1 MKMLFTYL
9 FTLIILL
16 LQSAAHAQIN
26 DTNVIMSTPT
36 GALSGS
42 FMQSAESAESAEN
55 TAGQT
60 TKPKAVALIIA
71 GSGPT
76 DRNGNNPQMTN
87 NSLKMLAQGLAEQ
100 GIASLR
106 YDKRGVA
113 KSAKA
118 GPAEID
124 LRFDHYI
131 EDAQL
136 WVEYLHKQH
145 PNKPIIIIGH
155 SEGALIG
162 AAAAKH
168 PQVAK
173 YVSIAGAGQ
182 PIDVILREQLKSQP
196 SIVLSSATPIL
207 DSLVK
212 GQKVENVPPFL
223 MALFRLSV
231 QPYMISWFA
240 YDPAEQIAKIE
251 KPVLIVQGTT
261 DIQVSVN
268 NAQILAK
275 AKPDAQVTII
285 EGMNHILKPAD
296 ADRAANMATYTQADL
311 PVEPKLIDIIAN
323 FIKVDKQKSPL

>member
-1 MKMLFTYL
+1 MKILFTYL
-9 FTLIILL
+9 FTLIMLL
-16 LQSAAHAQIN
+16 LQSSANAQIT
-26 DTNVIMSTPT
+26 DTELVLSTPS
-36 GALSGS
+36 GDLSGS
-42 FMQSAESAESAEN
+42 FMQSSDGAIEH
-55 TAGQT
+55 TLR
-60 TKPKAVALIIA
+60 PKVVALIIA

-87 NSLKMLAQGLAEQ
+87 NSLKMLAQGLAEH

-118 GPAEID
+118 GLSEID
-124 LRFDHYI
+124 LRFDTYI

-136 WVEYLHKQH
+136 WVEYIHQQE
-145 PNKPIIIIGH
+145 PNVPIIIVGH

-162 AAAAKH
+162 AVAAQH

-207 DSLVK
+207 DSLLK
-212 GQKVENVPPFL
+212 GEKVENVPPFL
-223 MALFRLSV
+223 MALFRPSV

-240 YDPAEQIAKIE
+240 YDPVKQIAKID

-261 DIQVSVN
+261 DIQVSTN

-275 AKPDAQVTII
+275 ATPKAQISII
-285 EGMNHILKPAD
+285 EGMNHILKPAN
-296 ADRAANMATYTQADL
+296 ADRASNMATYTQANL
-311 PVEPKLIDIIAN
+311 PLEPTLIDIIAN
-323 FIKVDKQKSPL
+323 FVK

>member
-9 FTLIILL
+9 ITIIMLL
-16 LQSAAHAQIN
+16 LQSSANAQIT
-26 DTNVIMSTPT
+26 DTELVLSTPT
-36 GALSGS
+36 GDLSGS
-42 FMQSAESAESAEN
+42 FMQSTEHAVGHKSM
-55 TAGQT
+55 
-60 TKPKAVALIIA
+60 PKVVALIIA

-118 GPAEID
+118 GLSEID
-124 LRFDHYI
+124 LRLDTYI

-136 WVEYLHKQH
+136 WVEYIHRQH
-145 PNKPIIIIGH
+145 PNVPIVIVGH

-162 AAAAKH
+162 AAAAQH
-168 PQVAK
+168 PRVAK

-196 SIVLSSATPIL
+196 NIVLSSATPIL
-207 DSLVK
+207 DSLLK
-212 GQKVENVPPFL
+212 GEKVENVPPFL
-223 MALFRLSV
+223 MALFRPSV

-240 YDPAEQIAKIE
+240 YDPAKQIAKID

-261 DIQVSVN
+261 DIQVSTN
-268 NAQILAK
+268 NAQILAS
-275 AKPDAQVTII
+275 AAPMAQISII
-285 EGMNHILKPAD
+285 EGMNHILKSAE

-311 PVEPKLIDIIAN
+311 PLEPKLIDIIAN
-323 FIKVDKQKSPL
+323 FVK

>member
-1 MKMLFTYL
+1 MLFTYL
-9 FTLIILL
+9 FTLIMLL
-16 LQSAAHAQIN
+16 LQSSANAQIT
-26 DTNVIMSTPT
+26 DTELVLSTPT
-36 GALSGS
+36 GDLSGS
-42 FMQSAESAESAEN
+42 FMQSSDSAIEH
-55 TAGQT
+55 TLR
-60 TKPKAVALIIA
+60 PKVVALIIA

-87 NSLKMLAQGLAEQ
+87 NSLKMLAQGLAEH

-118 GPAEID
+118 GLSEID
-124 LRFDHYI
+124 LRFDTYI

-136 WVEYLHKQH
+136 WVEYIHQQE
-145 PNKPIIIIGH
+145 PNVPIIIVGH

-162 AAAAKH
+162 AVAAQH

-207 DSLVK
+207 DSLLK
-212 GQKVENVPPFL
+212 GEKVENVPPFL
-223 MALFRLSV
+223 MALFRPSV

-240 YDPAEQIAKIE
+240 YDPVKQIAKID
-251 KPVLIVQGTT
+251 KPVLIVQGTN
-261 DIQVSVN
+261 DIQVSTN
-268 NAQILAK
+268 NAQILGS
-275 AKPDAQVTII
+275 AKPDAQITII
-285 EGMNHILKPAD
+285 EGMNHILKPAN
-296 ADRAANMATYTQADL
+296 ADRASNMATYTQANL
-311 PVEPKLIDIIAN
+311 PLEPTLIDIIAN
-323 FIKVDKQKSPL
+323 FVK

>member
-1 MKMLFTYL
+1 MLFTYL

-16 LQSAAHAQIN
+16 LQSPAHAQSN
-26 DTNVIMSTPT
+26 DTEVVMITPT
-36 GALSGS
+36 GELSGS
-42 FMQSAESAESAEN
+42 FLQSIESK
-55 TAGQT
+55 TA
-60 TKPKAVALIIA
+60 KASKSEAIALIIA

-87 NSLKMLAQGLAEQ
+87 NSLKMLAQGLAEK

-118 GPAEID
+118 GLAEID

-136 WVEYLHKQH
+136 WVEYLHQQH

-162 AAAAKH
+162 AAAAMH
-168 PQVAK
+168 PLVAK
-173 YVSIAGAGQ
+173 YVSIAGAGE

-212 GQKVENVPPFL
+212 GEKVENVPPFL
-223 MALFRLSV
+223 MALFRPSV

-240 YDPAEQIAKIE
+240 YDPAQHVAKIK
-251 KPVLIVQGTT
+251 KPVLILQGTT
-261 DIQVSVN
+261 DIQVSTN

-296 ADRAANMATYTQADL
+296 ADRAANMATYMQADL
-311 PVEPKLIDIIAN
+311 PLEPKLIDIIAK
-323 FIKVDKQKSPL
+323 FIK

>member
-1 MKMLFTYL
+1 M
-9 FTLIILL
+9 LL
-16 LQSAAHAQIN
+16 LQSSANAQIT
-26 DTNVIMSTPT
+26 DTELVLSTPT
-36 GALSGS
+36 GDLSGS
-42 FMQSAESAESAEN
+42 FMQSSDGAIEHSLR
-55 TAGQT
+55 
-60 TKPKAVALIIA
+60 PKVVALIIA

-87 NSLKMLAQGLAEQ
+87 NSLKMLAQGLAEH

-118 GPAEID
+118 GLSEID
-124 LRFDHYI
+124 LRFDTYI

-136 WVEYLHKQH
+136 WVEYIHQQE
-145 PNKPIIIIGH
+145 PNVPIIIVGH

-162 AAAAKH
+162 AVAAQH

-207 DSLVK
+207 DSLLK
-212 GQKVENVPPFL
+212 GEKVENVPPFL
-223 MALFRLSV
+223 MALFRPSV

-240 YDPAEQIAKIE
+240 YDPVKQIAKID

-261 DIQVSVN
+261 DIQVSTN
-268 NAQILAK
+268 NAQILGS
-275 AKPDAQVTII
+275 AKPDAQISII
-285 EGMNHILKPAD
+285 EGMNHILKPAN
-296 ADRAANMATYTQADL
+296 ADRASNMATYTQANL
-311 PVEPKLIDIIAN
+311 PLEPTLIDIIAN
-323 FIKVDKQKSPL
+323 FVK

>member
-9 FTLIILL
+9 FTIIMLL
-16 LQSAAHAQIN
+16 LQSSANAQIT
-26 DTNVIMSTPT
+26 DTELILSTPT
-36 GALSGS
+36 GDLSGS
-42 FMQSAESAESAEN
+42 FMQGTEN
-55 TAGQT
+55 AVEH
-60 TKPKAVALIIA
+60 KSMPKAVALIIA

-118 GPAEID
+118 GLSEVD
-124 LRFDHYI
+124 LRFDTYI

-136 WVEYLHKQH
+136 WVEYIHQQH
-145 PNKPIIIIGH
+145 PNVPIIVIGH

-162 AAAAKH
+162 AVATQH

-207 DSLVK
+207 DSLLK
-212 GQKVENVPPFL
+212 GEKVENVPPFL
-223 MALFRLSV
+223 MALFRPSV
-231 QPYMISWFA
+231 QAYMISWFA
-240 YDPAEQIAKIE
+240 YDPAKQIAKID

-261 DIQVSVN
+261 DIQVSTN
-268 NAQILAK
+268 NAQILGS
-275 AKPDAQVTII
+275 AKPDAQISII

-296 ADRAANMATYTQADL
+296 EDRASNMATYTQADL
-311 PVEPKLIDIIAN
+311 PLAPTIIDIIAN
-323 FIKVDKQKSPL
+323 FVE